1 MPKLPVI
8 SGEELIQ
15 ILERKGYVQVRTRG
29 SHVRL
34 YPPEYLP
41 EAKKVTVPLHKQ
53 LKAGTLSGIMKDS
66 GLTIDDL
73 S

>member
-1 MPKLPVI
+1 MPKLPAL
-8 SGEELIQ
+8 SGAEIIK

-34 YPPEYLP
+34 CPPDFLP

-53 LKAGTLSGIMKDS
+53 LKTGTLSSIMKDA
-66 GLTIDDL
+66 GLTPEDL
-73 S
+73 K